1 MGKTGGA
8 AAPEASRVRAESQTP
23 QPDASLMESVRAR
36 DPRALDRLYSMYAS
50 LVYGLALRIVQ
61 DGAEA
66 EEVAQDVFVYVW
78 QQADRF
84 DATRGNLTSW
94 LVTLTRSRSIDRVRS
109 RGSQE
114 RRLEG
119 LAREVE
125 ARQASATL
133 EDPLEEALLAE
144 SRRRVRLGLE
154 TLPREQRQ
162 ALEIAYFEGLSHS
175 EIASKLEVP
184 LGTVKTRIRQGM
196 IRLRAALE
204 SS

>member
-1 MGKTGGA
+1 
-8 AAPEASRVRAESQTP
+8 
-23 QPDASLMESVRAR
+23 VRAR

-61 DGAEA
+61 DAAEA

-78 QQADRF
+78 QRADRF
-84 DATRGNLTSW
+84 DAARGNLTSW
-94 LVTLTRSRSIDRVRS
+94 LVTLARSRSIDRVRS

-125 ARQASATL
+125 TQANAAV
-133 EDPLEEALLAE
+133 EDPFEAALLAE
-144 SRRRVRLGLE
+144 RRRRVRVGLDA
-154 TLPREQRQ
+154 LPREQRQ

-175 EIASKLEVP
+175 EIASKLGLP

-196 IRLRAALE
+196 IRLREAFE